1 VTTLDRYLLRN
12 TTLAFLAILLALTGV
27 VWMTQA
33 LRQFDLVTAQGQTL
47 WTFLA
52 VTALAI
58 PSFALIVG
66 PVALFGAIAFVLDRL
81 NADSELPALA
91 AAGVSPARLMRPFA
105 ILALVVAVLTGA
117 LSISAIPASLRTM
130 RNIITAIRADVVLNV
145 LREGTFTTLE
155 DGITLHVRDRQ
166 AGGRL
171 EGIFVDDGRDPKQEM
186 VYTAESGHIAQTAEG
201 TFLILEKGAVE
212 RKAAGARDAQIVVF
226 DRYAFDLSPLLGA
239 GEVTSYKP
247 RERTMSNLLHPSPA
261 DPIARSERGRFLA
274 EVHERLVNP
283 LYPLAFMIVAFAI
296 MGRPGTS
303 RQRRVTAVLAAA
315 AVVFAIRLSG
325 FGAINLVARFA
336 WAVPLVYAVPLLAG
350 AVGLVA
356 IFRESGGP
364 RRRAALPAPAP

>member
-247 RERTMSNLLHPSPA
+247 RERTMSDLLHPSPA

>member
-1 VTTLDRYLLRN
+1 MTTLDRYLLRN

>member
-186 VYTAESGHIAQTAEG
+186 VYTSESGHIAQTAEG